1 MQRLTEAAEKA
12 KIELSSVVET
22 NVSLPFI
29 TADASG
35 PKHFEMKITRAK
47 FDELT
52 AGLVGRCV
60 GPVKQALADA
70 KITEANLDEV
80 ILVGGATRTP
90 AVQALVRRLTGG
102 KEPNQ
107 SVNPDEVVAI
117 GAAIQAGVLAGEV
130 KGVVLLDVTPLSM
143 GIETLGGVMTKM
155 IERNTT
161 IPARKSE
168 TFSTAEENQT
178 AVDVKVL
185 QGERELARENRTLGN
200 FRLEGIRPAPRGMP
214 QIEVTFDIDANGIL
228 TATAKDKDTGKEQK
242 ITISGSTQLSKE
254 EIDKMIKDAQAHA
267 EEDKRRREEIEV
279 ANQAD
284 SVAYQLERQLR
295 ELGDRAPA
303 NEKARAEQLI
313 SETRTLVKSNS
324 PDAARL
330 RQLTSDM
337 QQIGYGLTS
346 AASQQSAAGTK
357 AGPNGGQGPSAEED
371 VVDAEFKAS

>member
-1 MQRLTEAAEKA
+1 
-12 KIELSSVVET
+12 
-22 NVSLPFI
+22 
-29 TADASG
+29 
-35 PKHFEMKITRAK
+35 
-47 FDELT
+47 
-52 AGLVGRCV
+52 
-60 GPVKQALADA
+60 VKQALADA
-70 KITEANLDEV
+70 KIAEADIDEV
-80 ILVGGATRTP
+80 ILVGGSTRIP

-107 SVNPDEVVAI
+107 SVNPDEVVSI

-143 GIETLGGVMTKM
+143 GIETLGGVMTRM
-155 IERNTT
+155 IDRNTT

-267 EEDKRRREEIEV
+267 ADDKRRREEIEI

-284 SVAYQLERQLR
+284 SAAYQLERQLR

-303 NEKARAEQLI
+303 NEKARADQLI
-313 SETRTLVKSNS
+313 SETRTLVKSNTADVS
-324 PDAARL
+324 RL

-337 QQIGYGLTS
+337 QQIGYGLGS
-346 AASQQSAAGTK
+346 AASQQSTAGAKT
-357 AGPNGGQGPSAEED
+357 APNGGHGSGAGEED

>member
-1 MQRLTEAAEKA
+1 
-12 KIELSSVVET
+12 
-22 NVSLPFI
+22 
-29 TADASG
+29 
-35 PKHFEMKITRAK
+35 
-47 FDELT
+47 
-52 AGLVGRCV
+52 
-60 GPVKQALADA
+60 
-70 KITEANLDEV
+70 
-80 ILVGGATRTP
+80 
-90 AVQALVRRLTGG
+90 
-102 KEPNQ
+102 
-107 SVNPDEVVAI
+107 
-117 GAAIQAGVLAGEV
+117 LAGEV
-130 KGVVLLDVTPLSM
+130 KDVVLLDVTPLSL
-143 GIETLGGVMTKM
+143 GIETLGGVMTKL

-214 QIEVTFDIDANGIL
+214 QIEVAFDIDANGIL
-228 TATAKDKDTGKEQK
+228 TVTAKDKDTGKEQK

-284 SVAYQLERQLR
+284 SMAYQLERQLR
-295 ELGDRAPA
+295 ELGDKAPT

-313 SETRTLVKSNS
+313 SETRTMVKSNNS
-324 PDAARL
+324 DVARL

-346 AASQQSAAGTK
+346 AASQQSAAGAT
-357 AGPNGGQGPSAEED
+357 PGPSEGHGTNPEED
-371 VVDAEFKAS
+371 VVDAEFKAR